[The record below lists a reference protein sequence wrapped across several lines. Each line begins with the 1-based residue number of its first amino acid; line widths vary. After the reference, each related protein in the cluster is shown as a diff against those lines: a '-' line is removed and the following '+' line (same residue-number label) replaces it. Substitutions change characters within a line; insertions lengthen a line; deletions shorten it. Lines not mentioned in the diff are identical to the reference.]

1 MASQRDYS
9 AAAAALLAL
18 IRHEVD
24 EIMPQVPI
32 FLRGK
37 IPVDKEP
44 EVAAA
49 LAKAAVDALD
59 ADRAKQKTEQS
70 TA

>member
-9 AAAAALLAL
+9 VVATALLAL

-24 EIMPQVPI
+24 VVMPQVPF

-44 EVAAA
+44 EVAAT

-59 ADRAKQKTEQS
+59 ADRVKQKTEQN
-70 TA
+70 T